1 MEYKERFDPNLIDLE
16 VEATSEEEAFK
27 IIVGKLL
34 ENGMVNDGY
43 IQGITNR
50 EKNFQQD

>member
-1 MEYKERFDPNLIDLE
+1 MEYKEMFDPNLIDLE